1 MSDAG
6 AGGLM
11 EWSNVSDAGA
21 SGLVEWSTVS
31 DVRGVCT
38 VHVKAAG
45 SVQLASKTPRMRR
58 IDDGGAAS
66 RLIRGVIDH
75 AAAICGIQSSATL
88 AAPLPWSPPSV

>member
-1 MSDAG
+1 MEWSTVSDAG
-6 AGGLM
+6 AG
-11 EWSNVSDAGA
+11 
-21 SGLVEWSTVS
+21 GLVEWSTVS

-66 RLIRGVIDH
+66 RLIRGINRPRCRYMRHTEFGD
-75 AAAICGIQSSATL
+75 AGR
-88 AAPLPWSPPSV
+88 PPSMESPVCMTYTDHVR